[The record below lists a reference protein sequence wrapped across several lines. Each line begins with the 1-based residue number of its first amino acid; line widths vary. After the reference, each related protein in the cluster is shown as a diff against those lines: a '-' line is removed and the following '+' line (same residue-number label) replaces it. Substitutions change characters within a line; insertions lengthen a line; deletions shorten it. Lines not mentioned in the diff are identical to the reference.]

1 MTTHTSLWEWG
12 HHQGSWEQGAVC
24 APGRALPQG
33 PVLPCFSRPPVL
45 RPTALPH
52 VLDNPVWIKAP
63 QLLDSRATNWGEP
76 QDSRKCSPPD
86 LTPVPK
92 GAHTILRGVA
102 NGLDTT
108 QDPFPLYPVVFT
120 FFVSWLQ
127 HLKIKKLHVKKYRYL
142 AFQKIQPGWIGIP
155 VGTEKQLPLGGRTP
169 FRSPPATAPCTP
181 SYLFITTSLNHE
193 GTQRLG
199 WGPSCPLCP
208 LS

>member
-1 MTTHTSLWEWG
+1 MGVGASSGELGARSCLCTW
-12 HHQGSWEQGAVC
+12 QGF
-24 APGRALPQG
+24 APGPCSALLLGASALLLGASCPG
-33 PVLPCFSRPPVL
+33 LLSWPPVL
-45 RPTALPH
+45 GPTALPH
-52 VLDNPVWIKAP
+52 VPDNPVWIKAP

-102 NGLDTT
+102 NRLATI

-142 AFQKIQPGWIGIP
+142 AFQKIQPGWIGVP
-155 VGTEKQLPLGGRTP
+155 AGTEKQLPLGGRTLCQ
-169 FRSPPATAPCTP
+169 SPPPPPRVPHLTC
-181 SYLFITTSLNHE
+181 L
-193 GTQRLG
+193 
-199 WGPSCPLCP
+199 
-208 LS
+208 